1 MKNSIYKN
9 VKELCEKQNLSIRA
23 LEQKANVANATIR
36 KWENKAPRVDTLQK
50 VADALGVSVTRLL
63 K

>member
-1 MKNSIYKN
+1 MNNSIYEN
-9 VKELCEKQNLSIRA
+9 VKEICEKKNLSIRA
-23 LEQKANVANATIR
+23 LEKKANVANATIR
-36 KWENKAPRVDTLQK
+36 KWKNKAPRIDTLQK